1 MLGRCCRGWGQQRDE
16 GRREEGRR
24 EEGRGRLQSD
34 SRGCPMVPRP
44 PKPSYHSDPL
54 QRYGAGPRQLP
65 LSPLKR
71 ARQAAMGGGR
81 LDVGTFLVGVEVSGR
96 ESTPRATEG
105 LLGPLTNGE
114 WAARCYILSWAR
126 GMVGQLD
133 TCLVRAAI
141 QILADIQSVSTVNV
155 FNRCHSVSAAI
166 AYSMSLTN
174 NVFFVGVILQAIA
187 ADVNYSRQ
195 LHVTVHEMFDF
206 LLTCFTIAKGLIFT
220 L

>member
-1 MLGRCCRGWGQQRDE
+1 MFLLITAPSSECQCNHVIVSVITPSLPPTAQIEEEVCASFRASLPEEYLTILGDEDLRRLLCLGAYVLMLGRCCRGWGQQRDE

-34 SRGCPMVPRP
+34 SRGCPVVPRP

-114 WAARCYILSWAR
+114 WGLHGATVVGWPAGHC
-126 GMVGQLD
+126 MV
-133 TCLVRAAI
+133 
-141 QILADIQSVSTVNV
+141 
-155 FNRCHSVSAAI
+155 
-166 AYSMSLTN
+166 
-174 NVFFVGVILQAIA
+174 
-187 ADVNYSRQ
+187 
-195 LHVTVHEMFDF
+195 
-206 LLTCFTIAKGLIFT
+206 
-220 L
+220 